1 MDMTPEH
8 KILDY
13 AQHLGVYIG
22 GFFTLVSAAFGLWLH
37 EIRQSRKDRN
47 DLRTLTLHLKE
58 HSATKTELS
67 ECRASV
73 DKQDQENLAIVLGE
87 IKDLRADIKQDTKD
101 NQAEHVAIMNK
112 MLELHSGD

>member
-1 MDMTPEH
+1 MTPEH
-8 KILDY
+8 KLLDY

-22 GFFTLVSAAFGLWLH
+22 SLFTVISAVFGLWLH
-37 EIRQSRKDRN
+37 DRKQAKKEAGDIR
-47 DLRTLTLHLKE
+47 TIVLHLKE
-58 HSATKTELS
+58 HAATKAELI
-67 ECRASV
+67 ECRSSV
-73 DKQDQENLAIVLGE
+73 DQQDTENLHIVLGE